1 MQDQCKEYLQK
12 IPLDYQINEV
22 KDLLRKLPGPKGLND
37 KGLTVPL
44 NVFLY

>member
-1 MQDQCKEYLQK
+1 M
-12 IPLDYQINEV
+12 NEV
-22 KDLLRKLPGPKGLND
+22 KELLKKLVGPKGLND